1 VSKARTPDDAGTPAP
16 APGAAPEEPLF
27 LTLRDVQ
34 AAPAPAQTPTAHDD
48 GLVRSD
54 PVAMPAP
61 YLGDP
66 EADRAAQRA
75 ARRAEVRRERVRA
88 APPDAAVGVPS
99 SVPEVLVLAADAA
112 ACGELC
118 ALLQNFGFGVQ
129 VTAIVPELPPPWPF
143 AAVFVAATLRDSD
156 GGDAIDVCNRVRE
169 RSRLPGETRPVLM
182 LLALQLSATDR
193 VRAGLAGVQEVLLG
207 APTRGSVAKALDA
220 RGVAL
225 PSDARRS

>member
-1 VSKARTPDDAGTPAP
+1 MSKTRKPDGAGTPADDV
-16 APGAAPEEPLF
+16 PLF

-34 AAPAPAQTPTAHDD
+34 AAPPPADDAPPEVED

-54 PVAMPAP
+54 PEAMPAP
-61 YLGDP
+61 WLGDP
-66 EADRAAQRA
+66 DADRATQRA

-88 APPDAAVGVPS
+88 ALPDATVGAPAHA
-99 SVPEVLVLAADAA
+99 PEVLVLAADAD

-118 ALLQNFGFGVQ
+118 ALLQGFGFGVQ
-129 VTAIVPELPPPWPF
+129 VMAGAPAMPVPWPF
-143 AAVFVAATLRDSD
+143 AAVFVSAALRDND
-156 GGDAIDVCNRVRE
+156 GGDAIDLCNRVRE
-169 RSRLPGETRPVLM
+169 SSRLPGETTPVLL
-182 LLALQLSATDR
+182 LLAPQLSATDR
-193 VRAGLAGVQEVLLG
+193 VRAGLAGVHEVLLG

>member
-1 VSKARTPDDAGTPAP
+1 MSKTRKSDAAGPPDSASAP
-16 APGAAPEEPLF
+16 AADEPLF

-34 AAPAPAQTPTAHDD
+34 AAPAPADAPPADD
-48 GLVRSD
+48 SGLVRSD
-54 PVAMPAP
+54 PEPMPAP

-66 EADRAAQRA
+66 DADRAAQRA

-88 APPDAAVGVPS
+88 THVTVGAPASA
-99 SVPEVLVLAADAA
+99 PEVLVLDADAA

-118 ALLQNFGFGVQ
+118 ALLQGFGFGVQ
-129 VTAIVPELPPPWPF
+129 VMATAPAMPAPWAF
-143 AAVFVAATLRDSD
+143 VAVFVSAALRDSD

-169 RSRLPGETRPVLM
+169 NSRLPGETKPVLL
-182 LLALQLSATDR
+182 LLAAQLSATDR
-193 VRAGLAGVQEVLLG
+193 VRAGLAGVHEVLLG

-225 PSDARRS
+225 PSDARRI